1 MEKIKEFIETPDYSG
16 VYSGYGSGS
25 GNGYGS
31 GYGDGYGSGYGD
43 GYGSGYGY
51 GYGSGSGDGYGDGY
65 GYGSGDGYGD
75 GYGSGNGYGY
85 GYGISSFNGMEVH
98 QIDNVPTIIKTVR
111 GNIAKGYILVDDM
124 TLSPCYVAKGQ
135 NLFAHGETAQKAVQ
149 ALQEKIYANM
159 DTDAAIETF
168 LQEFPDCEK
177 KYPAKDFYI
186 WHNRLTGSCEMG
198 RNKFVTEHGF
208 DLEHDTFTVQE
219 FIDIT
224 KNYFGGYVIRQLEKH
239 MKGDAE

>member
-1 MEKIKEFIETPDYSG
+1 MEKIKEFIETPDYSCYG
-16 VYSGYGSGS
+16 YGYGSGYGYGDGNGNGYGDGSGYGSGYGYGNGSGSGS

-31 GYGDGYGSGYGD
+31 GDGS
-43 GYGSGYGY
+43 
-51 GYGSGSGDGYGDGY
+51 
-65 GYGSGDGYGD
+65 
-75 GYGSGNGYGY
+75 
-85 GYGISSFNGMEVH
+85 GISSFNGMDVH

-159 DTDAAIETF
+159 DTDTAIETF

-198 RNKFVTEHGF
+198 RNKFVTKHGF

-224 KNYFGGYVIRQLEKH
+224 KNDFGGDVIRQLEKH